1 MNRLIRV
8 RLLVAMAMVAT
19 VAALALSATRPLDA
33 RNVGRATTAA
43 PAAEALPMLPTIVV
57 VPDVDPAHAEQLP
70 LVVVRPD
77 ADELRAARALD
88 NAALAASGGGS
99 GSDFAAGLL
108 PKARLDM
115 PYYSFGTLI
124 PSASKD

>member
-8 RLLVAMAMVAT
+8 RLFFAVALVAIVS
-19 VAALALSATRPLDA
+19 ALAFSATRPVDA
-33 RNVGRATTAA
+33 GGASRRAATAA
-43 PAAEALPMLPTIVV
+43 PGPEALPMLPTIVV
-57 VPDVDPAHAEQLP
+57 VADFDPARAELLP
-70 LVVVRPD
+70 LVTVRPS
-77 ADELRAARALD
+77 ANELRAARALD
-88 NAALAASGGGS
+88 AVQVAASGGG
-99 GSDFAAGLL
+99 GSDFAAGFL

>member
-8 RLLVAMAMVAT
+8 RLFF
-19 VAALALSATRPLDA
+19 ALALATTVCALAFSATRPVDA
-33 RNVGRATTAA
+33 RSTARAATV
-43 PAAEALPMLPTIVV
+43 PEQEALPILPTIVV
-57 VPDVDPAHAEQLP
+57 VADIDPAHADVLP
-70 LVVVRPD
+70 LVIVRPSV
-77 ADELRAARALD
+77 DERRAAHALD
-88 NAALAASGGGS
+88 SQQVATSRSGGG
-99 GSDFAAGLL
+99 GDFATGLL

>member
-8 RLLVAMAMVAT
+8 RLLFALAMVAT
-19 VAALALSATRPLDA
+19 VSALALSATRPVAADRA
-33 RNVGRATTAA
+33 ATTR
-43 PAAEALPMLPTIVV
+43 EALPMLPTIVV
-57 VPDVDPAHAEQLP
+57 IADLDPTRAELLP
-70 LVVVRPD
+70 LVTVRPS

-88 NAALAASGGGS
+88 AMQVAASGSG
-99 GSDFAAGLL
+99 GSDFAAGFL

>member
-8 RLLVAMAMVAT
+8 RLFFAVALVAIVS
-19 VAALALSATRPLDA
+19 ALALSATRPVDA
-33 RNVGRATTAA
+33 GGAGHAATAA
-43 PAAEALPMLPTIVV
+43 PAPEALPMLPTIVV
-57 VPDVDPAHAEQLP
+57 VADLDPARVELLP
-70 LVVVRPD
+70 LVTVRPS
-77 ADELRAARALD
+77 ANELRAARALD
-88 NAALAASGGGS
+88 AVQVATSGGG
-99 GSDFAAGLL
+99 GSDFAAGFL